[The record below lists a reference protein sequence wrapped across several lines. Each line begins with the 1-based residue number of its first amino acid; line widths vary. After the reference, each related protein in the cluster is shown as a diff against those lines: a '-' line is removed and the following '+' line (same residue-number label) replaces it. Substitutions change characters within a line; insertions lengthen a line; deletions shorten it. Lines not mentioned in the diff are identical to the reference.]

1 MNNFWNERYAE
12 KEFAYGI
19 LPNTFFADSIL
30 NLSKHGKILFPAE
43 GEGRNA
49 VFAAKN
55 GFEVTAFDTSTE
67 GKKKA
72 DKLASD
78 NEVQIDYRVGV
89 LEDLNFEEASFDGV
103 VLIFAHF
110 PKAIRKE
117 MHQQILR
124 LVKPNGIII
133 FEAFSKEQLHYP
145 SGGPKEVAMLFS
157 EEEVKEEFENVDFDF
172 LKTEII
178 ELNEG
183 PFHQGKVSVVRFI
196 GKKKC

>member
-1 MNNFWNERYAE
+1 MNDFWNERYAE
-12 KEFAYGI
+12 KEYAYGI
-19 LPNTFFADSIL
+19 HPNQFLADSIL
-30 NLSKHGKILFPAE
+30 KLPKHGKILFPAE

-55 GFEVTAFDTSTE
+55 GFEVTAFDLSSE

-72 DKLASD
+72 DELASD
-78 NEVQIDYRVGV
+78 NDVKIDYRVGM
-89 LEDLNFEEASFDGV
+89 LEDLNFDEASFDGV
-103 VLIFAHF
+103 VLIYAHF
-110 PKAIRKE
+110 PKAIRKA

-124 LVKPNGIII
+124 LVKPNGVIV

-145 SGGPKEVAMLFS
+145 SGGPKDVAMLFS

-183 PFHQGKVSVVRFI
+183 EFHQGKGSVVRFI
-196 GKKKC
+196 GKKR

>member
-1 MNNFWNERYAE
+1 MNDFWNERYAE

-19 LPNTFFADSIL
+19 HPNQFLADSIL
-30 NLSKHGKILFPAE
+30 KLPKHGKILFPAE

-55 GFEVTAFDTSTE
+55 GFEVAAFDLSIE

-72 DKLASD
+72 DELAKD
-78 NEVQIDYRVGV
+78 NNVQIDYRVGV
-89 LEDLNFEEASFDGV
+89 LENLNFEPNSFDGV
-103 VLIFAHF
+103 VFIYAHF
-110 PKAIRKE
+110 PNAIRKAL
-117 MHQQILR
+117 HQQILR

-133 FEAFSKEQLHYP
+133 FEAFSKEQLDYP
-145 SGGPKEVAMLFS
+145 SGGPKDVAMLFS

-172 LKTEII
+172 IKTEII

-183 PFHQGKVSVVRFI
+183 AFHQGKGSVVRFI
-196 GKKKC
+196 GKKR

>member
-12 KEFAYGI
+12 KEYAYGI
-19 LPNTFFADSIL
+19 HPNQFLVDSIF
-30 NLSKHGKILFPAE
+30 NLPKYGKILFPAE

-55 GFEVTAFDTSTE
+55 GFEVAAFDLSSE

-72 DKLASD
+72 DELASD
-78 NEVQIDYRVGV
+78 NDVKIDYRVGM
-89 LEDLNFEEASFDGV
+89 LEDLNFEPNSFDGV
-103 VLIFAHF
+103 VFIYAHF
-110 PKAIRKE
+110 PKAIRKA

-124 LVKPNGIII
+124 LVKPNGIIV
-133 FEAFSKEQLHYP
+133 FEAFSKEQLDYP
-145 SGGPKEVAMLFS
+145 SGGPKDVAMLFS

-172 LKTEII
+172 IKTEII

-183 PFHQGKVSVVRFI
+183 AYHQGKGSVVRFI
-196 GKKKC
+196 GKKK

>member
-1 MNNFWNERYAE
+1 MNDFWNERYAE
-12 KEFAYGI
+12 EEYAYGI
-19 LPNTFFADSIL
+19 QPNDFLVKMISKLPEN
-30 NLSKHGKILFPAE
+30 GKILFPAE

-55 GFEVTAFDTSTE
+55 GFDVVAFDTSNQA
-67 GKKKA
+67 KKKA
-72 DKLASD
+72 DTLAND
-78 NEVQIDYRVGV
+78 NNVKIDYRIGM
-89 LEDLNFEEASFDGV
+89 LEDLNYEEASFDGV
-103 VLIFAHF
+103 VFIYAHF
-110 PKAIRKE
+110 PKAIRKA

-124 LVKPNGIII
+124 LVKPNGILI

-157 EEEVKEEFENVDFDF
+157 EEEVKEEFENIDFDF

-183 PFHQGKVSVVRFI
+183 EFHQGKGSVVRFI
-196 GKKKC
+196 GKKQ

>member
-12 KEFAYGI
+12 KEYAYGI
-19 LPNTFFADSIL
+19 HPNQFLVDSIF
-30 NLSKHGKILFPAE
+30 NLPKYGKILFPAE

-55 GFEVTAFDTSTE
+55 GLEVTAFDLSSE

-72 DKLASD
+72 DELASD
-78 NEVQIDYRVGV
+78 NDVKIDYRVGM
-89 LEDLNFEEASFDGV
+89 LEDLNFEPNSFDGV
-103 VLIFAHF
+103 VLSYAHF
-110 PKAIRKE
+110 PKAIRKA

-124 LVKPNGIII
+124 LVKPNGIIV
-133 FEAFSKEQLHYP
+133 FEAFSKEQLDYP
-145 SGGPKEVAMLFS
+145 SGGPKDVAMLFS

-172 LKTEII
+172 IKTEII

-183 PFHQGKVSVVRFI
+183 AYHQGKGSVVRFI
-196 GKKKC
+196 GKKK

>member
-1 MNNFWNERYAE
+1 MNDFWNERYAE
-12 KEFAYGI
+12 KEYAYGI
-19 LPNTFFADSIL
+19 HPNQFLADSIL
-30 NLSKHGKILFPAE
+30 KLPKHGKILFPAE

-55 GFEVTAFDTSTE
+55 GFKVTAFDLSSE

-78 NEVQIDYRVGV
+78 NDVKIDYQVGM
-89 LEDLNFEEASFDGV
+89 LEDLNFEPNSFDGV
-103 VLIFAHF
+103 VLIYAHF
-110 PKAIRKE
+110 PKAIRKA

-124 LVKPNGIII
+124 LVKPNGVIV
-133 FEAFSKEQLHYP
+133 FEAFSKEQLQYP

-183 PFHQGKVSVVRFI
+183 AFHQGKGSVVRFT
-196 GKKKC
+196 GKKR

>member
-1 MNNFWNERYAE
+1 MNDFWNKRYAE
-12 KEFAYGI
+12 KEYAYGI
-19 LPNTFFADSIL
+19 HPNQFLADSIL
-30 NLSKHGKILFPAE
+30 KLPKHGKILFPAE

-55 GFEVTAFDTSTE
+55 GFEVAAFDLSSE

-72 DKLASD
+72 DELASD
-78 NEVQIDYRVGV
+78 NDVKIDYRVGM
-89 LEDLNFEEASFDGV
+89 LEDLNFEPNSFDGV
-103 VLIFAHF
+103 VLIYAHF
-110 PKAIRKE
+110 PKAIRKA

-124 LVKPNGIII
+124 LVKPNGVII
-133 FEAFSKEQLHYP
+133 FEAFSKEQLDYP
-145 SGGPKEVAMLFS
+145 SGGPKDVAMLFS

-183 PFHQGKVSVVRFI
+183 AFHQGKGSIVRFI
-196 GKKKC
+196 GKKR

>member
-1 MNNFWNERYAE
+1 MNDFWNERYAE
-12 KEFAYGI
+12 KEYAYGI
-19 LPNTFFADSIL
+19 HPNQFLADSIL
-30 NLSKHGKILFPAE
+30 KLPKHGKILFPAE

-55 GFEVTAFDTSTE
+55 GFEVAAFDLSSE

-78 NEVQIDYRVGV
+78 NDVKIDYRVGM
-89 LEDLNFEEASFDGV
+89 LEDLNFDEASFDGV
-103 VLIFAHF
+103 VLIYAHF
-110 PKAIRKE
+110 PKAIRKAL
-117 MHQQILR
+117 HQQILR
-124 LVKPNGIII
+124 LVKPNGVIV
-133 FEAFSKEQLHYP
+133 FEAFSKEQLDYP

-172 LKTEII
+172 IKTEII

-183 PFHQGKVSVVRFI
+183 AFHQGKGSVVRFI
-196 GKKKC
+196 GKKR